1 MLTVRGI
8 SPFDNSII
16 ELDINSSCIAKK
28 TVCSANDQIRAY
40 VSPGFID
47 IQVNGYMGMD
57 YSSATLQPEHLESM
71 VRSMAATGTTQH
83 CPTIVTASQDRI
95 LRNLELIRTTRDASP
110 LLQHAIPG
118 IHVEGPYI
126 SGADG
131 ARGTHDAAFVRN
143 PDLNEFKEWQDA
155 AKGLVKI
162 VTLAPETKGALRF
175 IEEVAATGV
184 VVAIGHTQAKPAEIL
199 KAVEAG
205 ARLSTHLGNGSPTM
219 INRLRNHIWPQLA
232 CDKLVASIITDGDHL
247 PAEVV
252 KTYTRAKGLDRLVLI
267 SDVAPLGGFKKG
279 LYKWGNVDVEVFD
292 DGHIGL
298 PGTEILAGAAHMLD
312 WDILHF
318 MKYSHV
324 TLAQS
329 IRLCTINAAKLL
341 NLSSVSL
348 DFAQGSVAT
357 LVSFSYDTH
366 DTALQIEKTL
376 IAGQAVFEHQ

>member
-1 MLTVRGI
+1 
-8 SPFDNSII
+8 
-16 ELDINSSCIAKK
+16 
-28 TVCSANDQIRAY
+28 
-40 VSPGFID
+40 
-47 IQVNGYMGMD
+47 
-57 YSSATLQPEHLESM
+57 
-71 VRSMAATGTTQH
+71 
-83 CPTIVTASQDRI
+83 
-95 LRNLELIRTTRDASP
+95 
-110 LLQHAIPG
+110 HAIPG

-357 LVSFSYDTH
+357 LVSFTYDTH

-376 IAGQAVFEHQ
+376 IAGQVVFEHQ

>member
-357 LVSFSYDTH
+357 LVSFTYDTH

-376 IAGQAVFEHQ
+376 IAGQVVFEHQ

>member
-252 KTYTRAKGLDRLVLI
+252 KTYTRAKGL
-267 SDVAPLGGFKKG
+267 
-279 LYKWGNVDVEVFD
+279 
-292 DGHIGL
+292 
-298 PGTEILAGAAHMLD
+298 
-312 WDILHF
+312 
-318 MKYSHV
+318 
-324 TLAQS
+324 
-329 IRLCTINAAKLL
+329 
-341 NLSSVSL
+341 
-348 DFAQGSVAT
+348 
-357 LVSFSYDTH
+357 
-366 DTALQIEKTL
+366 
-376 IAGQAVFEHQ
+376 

>member
-357 LVSFSYDTH
+357 LVSFTYDTH
-366 DTALQIEKTL
+366 DTALQIERTL
-376 IAGQAVFEHQ
+376 IAGQVVFEHQ